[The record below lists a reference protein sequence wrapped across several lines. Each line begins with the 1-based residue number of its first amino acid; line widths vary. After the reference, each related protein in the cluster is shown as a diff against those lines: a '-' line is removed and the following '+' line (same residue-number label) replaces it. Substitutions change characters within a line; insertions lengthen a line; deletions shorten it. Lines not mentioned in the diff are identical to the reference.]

1 MRFNNFLLSLMAVWL
16 WCLPVSAEFYQYR
29 DQDGVLRFTD
39 ELSEVP
45 TGLRPQVTI
54 HPSVQK
60 DNDSTLKNRQPFQQA
75 DAETLGED
83 MTEGEELP
91 GSDESGGDQGDE
103 GEAENAVDR
112 PVAEDLT
119 DDDQGMDEIQEI
131 EEQAGAKAE
140 AKIQEQMEAG
150 EETMTDE
157 PAEQAL
163 PVRNWRIKAREKQK
177 EIDSRRQ
184 ELSNRYKS
192 IEQEKAKLGKPPAV
206 DAPLEEKQ
214 AYNEKSIQLNEKI
227 IQYQTDCLNLE
238 KEVEDF
244 NAQVSKKKRN

>member
-1 MRFNNFLLSLMAVWL
+1 
-16 WCLPVSAEFYQYR
+16 
-29 DQDGVLRFTD
+29 
-39 ELSEVP
+39 
-45 TGLRPQVTI
+45 
-54 HPSVQK
+54 
-60 DNDSTLKNRQPFQQA
+60 
-75 DAETLGED
+75 
-83 MTEGEELP
+83 
-91 GSDESGGDQGDE
+91 
-103 GEAENAVDR
+103 
-112 PVAEDLT
+112 
-119 DDDQGMDEIQEI
+119 MDEIQEI

-177 EIDSRRQ
+177 EIDSRKQ
-184 ELSNRYKS
+184 ELSNRYKA

-206 DAPLEEKQ
+206 DGPLEEKQ